1 MAKMKFG
8 ILLPHFGE
16 NCDVNLV
23 MKGAVK
29 AENLGFDSVWVRDHM
44 IFHPHGMEGE
54 NNNFLE
60 PFTVLSAISAQ
71 TTRLILG
78 TGTLIP
84 VRHPI
89 MTARYLTT
97 LSQISGGRVIAGIGA
112 GQFKLEY
119 DALGYP
125 YDKRPDFVK
134 EHIEVVK
141 KLLKEDDVTYNGQ
154 FFKFEHVTIN
164 PKPVKEV
171 PIWYGGATPAA
182 AKRAAR
188 YCDGWIPGRIT
199 FPTFDARMRRIEKL
213 STKLGRPRPTM
224 GAIPVVSIDK
234 NKETALRKV
243 NLKGLIQNAN
253 EQKWWKTPPAGKF
266 EKAEDL
272 EGSFIFGT
280 PSDCCKEVEKYAQ
293 RGLDH
298 LVFDLRFRFDE
309 FDECLT
315 LLGKEVIPSFK

>member
-1 MAKMKFG
+1 
-8 ILLPHFGE
+8 
-16 NCDVNLV
+16 

-29 AENLGFDSVWVRDHM
+29 AESLGFDSVWVRDHM

-60 PFTVLSAISAQ
+60 PFNVLSAISAL
-71 TTRLILG
+71 TSRLTLG

-134 EHIEVVK
+134 ENIEVVK
-141 KLLKEDDVTYNGQ
+141 KVLKEDDVSFNGQ
-154 FFKFEHVTIN
+154 FFKFENVTIN
-164 PKPVKEV
+164 PKPVNEI
-171 PIWYGGATPAA
+171 PFWYGGATPAA
-182 AKRAAR
+182 AKRAVT

-199 FPTFDARMRRIEKL
+199 FPTFDARVKKIERL
-213 STKLGRPRPTM
+213 SKKLGRPRPTIA
-224 GAIPVVSIDK
+224 AIPVVSIDK
-234 NKETALRKV
+234 NKETALKKV
-243 NLKGLIQNAN
+243 NLKGLIENAN
-253 EQKWWKTPPAGKF
+253 EQKWWKSTP
-266 EKAEDL
+266 
-272 EGSFIFGT
+272 FGQVR
-280 PSDCCKEVEKYAQ
+280 K
-293 RGLDH
+293 G
-298 LVFDLRFRFDE
+298 
-309 FDECLT
+309 
-315 LLGKEVIPSFK
+315 